1 MENIIR
7 KKLKEIEEQN
17 HVRVLLALES
27 GSRAW
32 GFESAV
38 SDYDVRF
45 IYIHPPEWY
54 LSIDPQGVGSKK
66 DVITYPL
73 KGNLDISGWE
83 ITKALRLFRKS
94 NPTILEWLRSSPIY
108 YHNYLF
114 VKQLL
119 QLEKDV
125 FDSKP
130 ILHHYRKLAIGNYD
144 KYFRG
149 KEVKIKIFL
158 YVLKSLL
165 SCIWIEKYK
174 SFPPVRIQELLPL
187 IDDEQVKMKV
197 EQLVRKKILGED
209 MVTLQDYQDTLQF
222 LEVQFLSIQPLQST
236 QKKGQNDATS
246 QLNQLFRDTLSTV
259 WPLKQG

>member
-7 KKLKEIEEQN
+7 KKLKEIEEEN
-17 HVRVLLALES
+17 HVRILLALES

-32 GFESAV
+32 GFGSAV

-66 DVITYPL
+66 DVIAYPQ

-108 YHNYLF
+108 SHNHSF
-114 VKQLL
+114 VKQLRR
-119 QLEKDV
+119 LENDV
-125 FDSKP
+125 FNSIP
-130 ILHHYRKLAIGNYD
+130 IMHHYYKLAIGNYA
-144 KYFRG
+144 KSFKG
-149 KEVKIKIFL
+149 EEVKIKIFL

-165 SCIWIEKYK
+165 SCIWIGKYK

-187 IDDEQVKMKV
+187 IDDGQVKMDI
-197 EQLVRKKILGED
+197 EHLVRKKVLGED
-209 MVTLQDYQDTLQF
+209 MVTLLDYQDTQQF
-222 LEVQFLSIQPLQST
+222 LETQFLFIQQLLSS
-236 QKKGQNDATS
+236 QKKEQTIATS
-246 QLNQLFRDTLSTV
+246 QLDQLFRDTLSTV
-259 WPLKQG
+259 WTLK